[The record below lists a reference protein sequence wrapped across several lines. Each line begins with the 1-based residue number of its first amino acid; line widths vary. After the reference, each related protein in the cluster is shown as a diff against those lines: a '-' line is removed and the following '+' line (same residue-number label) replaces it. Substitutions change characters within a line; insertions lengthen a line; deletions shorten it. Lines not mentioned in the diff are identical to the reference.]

1 MVQIC
6 CQILHNYPVQMAVES
21 SIRTS
26 SFYIYSKKTHIS
38 AHVQISLYTK
48 IDSCMAAVKYNEQE
62 YSAAKRCVVW
72 DSTTFS
78 DLGAQF
84 CVCFV
89 NM

>member
-1 MVQIC
+1 
-6 CQILHNYPVQMAVES
+6 MAVES
-21 SIRTS
+21 RIRTS

-38 AHVQISLYTK
+38 AQISLYTK

-62 YSAAKRCVVW
+62 YSAAKLCVAW

-89 NM
+89 NMECIFC